1 MTEALRVLLVED
13 SATDAKLIG
22 YELRRGGRNV
32 ELHRVEEE
40 GPLRSA
46 LQTRPWDIVL
56 SDWSMP
62 HFSALRALSV
72 VRELMPHLPFIIVSG
87 AIGEEAAT
95 EAMRAGAN
103 DFVLKD
109 RMSRLV
115 PALERELREVEARQH
130 SAAALRLSET
140 QRHDAEVRFRAL
152 VEKNADLIVLIG
164 RDGTLQYMSPAVHQ
178 ILGHDPD
185 YYVGQDWLDVF
196 RADDN
201 AGLRAVMTRLL
212 EAPGGS
218 ASVECHV
225 THADGSPRWL
235 DTTCTNLLDDPSV
248 AAIVGNLRDVT
259 ERKRSEIA
267 LRKTEEQ
274 LRQAQKMEAIGNLA
288 GGVAHD
294 FNNLLSVI
302 LGYSLLLA
310 EDLTPS
316 DPRRADLEAIAGAGQ
331 HGVDLTRRLLAFS
344 RQQILQPKIVNL
356 NDVIAGL
363 ERMLRR
369 LIGEDIELNVLAA
382 TGLDS
387 VQVDPGQIE
396 QVVMNLVVNS
406 RDAMP
411 NGGKLTIETSNV
423 ELDQAYA
430 DEHVGAKPGPH
441 VMLAV
446 TDTGVG
452 MDRSVLDHMFEPFF
466 TTKEKGK
473 GTGLGLATVF
483 GIVQQSRGNIW
494 VYSEVGKG
502 TTFKVYIPVA
512 AAYEGGKTPTNR
524 PTQLPKG
531 ALRGNE
537 TILLVEDD
545 DRVRTLARSIL
556 RRLGYHV
563 LDARSGG
570 DALLICE
577 QHQAEI
583 NLMIT
588 DVIMPRMSG
597 RQLAERL
604 RVVRPQMKVLFMSGY
619 TDNSIIHH
627 GVLDSGVEFLQK
639 PITPDSLAQKVRE
652 VLDSPRPGEAAD

>member
-22 YELRRGGRNV
+22 YELRRGGRSV
-32 ELHRVEEE
+32 ELQRVEEE
-40 GPLRSA
+40 GPLRTA
-46 LQTRPWDIVL
+46 LQAHTWDIVL

-72 VRELMPHLPFIIVSG
+72 VRELMPQLPFIIVSG

-109 RMSRLV
+109 RMARLV
-115 PALERELREVEARQH
+115 PALERELREVESRQH

-152 VEKNADLIVLIG
+152 VEKNADLIALIA
-164 RDGTLQYMSPAVHQ
+164 RDGTIQYMSPAVYS
-178 ILGHDPD
+178 ILGHGPD
-185 YYVGQDWLDVF
+185 YYVGKNWLDVLQT
-196 RADDN
+196 DDVG
-201 AGLRAVMTRLL
+201 GLREVIARLL
-212 EAPGGS
+212 ASSGGS

-225 THADGSPRWL
+225 THADGSARWL
-235 DTTCTNLLDDPSV
+235 DTTCTNLLDEPSV

-259 ERKRSEIA
+259 ERKRGEAA

-316 DPRRADLEAIAGAGQ
+316 DPRRADLEAIAAAGQ

-369 LIGEDIELNVLAA
+369 LIGEDIELTVLAA

-411 NGGKLTIETSNV
+411 DGGKLTIETGNV
-423 ELDQAYA
+423 DLDQAYV
-430 DEHVGAKPGPH
+430 DQHVGAKAGPH

-446 TDTGVG
+446 TDTGQG

-483 GIVQQSRGNIW
+483 GIVQQSGGNIW

-502 TTFKVYIPVA
+502 TTFKIYIPIA
-512 AAYEGGKTPTNR
+512 AAYEGSKAPTNR

-537 TILLVEDD
+537 TVLLVEDD

-604 RVVRPQMKVLFMSGY
+604 RVVRPQMRVLFMSGY

-639 PITPDSLAQKVRE
+639 PITPDSLALKVRE
-652 VLDSPRPGEAAD
+652 VLDSPRPGEPKD